1 MVDGL
6 GWPHPPLWAP
16 WRYNWWLAC
25 SRGSTSVKENFPLTS
40 QLFHLLPNV
49 SPLLY
54 SKTSWKELSI
64 LIVSTSF
71 HPTFF
76 SCPLKTISE
85 RLSPLLYNDT
95 AFVRVTDD
103 LHIAKYSGDLAVFLL
118 IPLAHLLFLEYLL
131 LSSETPFSL
140 GSPTTLGSSS
150 QAPLL
155 VPTHPSHLYCQSAS
169 QQKPWA
175 SLSSLIP
182 WVALYGPMTWN
193 IHLYAGSPQTDTSS
207 LKFSLE
213 FQIPFSTSYS
223 ASSCGSL
230 LGISTLTCPKPDNI
244 HKKFFSSL
252 SSPS

>member
-1 MVDGL
+1 MGLVGHTHHSEHHDGTT
-6 GWPHPPLWAP
+6 GDWSAV
-16 WRYNWWLAC
+16 
-25 SRGSTSVKENFPLTS
+25 GV
-40 QLFHLLPNV
+40 QHLLKKTFPWPPNSFIYYPMYLLCFIAKLLEKSCPYLL
-49 SPLLY
+49 SPLLFIP
-54 SKTSWKELSI
+54 LSFRA
-64 LIVSTSF
+64 LF
-71 HPTFF
+71 
-76 SCPLKTISE
+76 ISE